1 MNRPLNLDDESHWAL
16 VAQAIPECTPM
27 LQLSLLESLQSY
39 RQLFDSS
46 EQVADASLN
55 QQLQLLRKEYRSGQW
70 QLLVDAIN
78 TALTNTQAQTVPIT
92 TS

>member
-39 RQLFDSS
+39 R
-46 EQVADASLN
+46 
-55 QQLQLLRKEYRSGQW
+55 
-70 QLLVDAIN
+70 
-78 TALTNTQAQTVPIT
+78 
-92 TS
+92 